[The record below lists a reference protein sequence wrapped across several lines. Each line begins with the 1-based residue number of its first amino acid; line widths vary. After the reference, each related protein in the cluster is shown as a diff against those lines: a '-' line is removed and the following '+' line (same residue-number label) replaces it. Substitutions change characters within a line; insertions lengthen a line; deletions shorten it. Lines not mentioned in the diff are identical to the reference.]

1 MQHDMNE
8 PVRSTVNVNVTYSY
22 VVIVETANTISKQE
36 NWLSAEITQALKFT
50 AQWVKGMLNGAELR
64 RRRITTDDKKT
75 LSIEEIIRVLKIG
88 QDLIR
93 LHGRDAA
100 AKWKMDETGVTYAI
114 GPTHLWMRIG

>member
-50 AQWVKGMLNGAELR
+50 AQWVKGMLNGAELLQEKKNYYR
-64 RRRITTDDKKT
+64 RQKNIINRRNHK
-75 LSIEEIIRVLKIG
+75 SIKNRSRFNTI
-88 QDLIR
+88 
-93 LHGRDAA
+93 A
-100 AKWKMDETGVTYAI
+100 WT
-114 GPTHLWMRIG
+114 